1 MSKVINAMFLVGAL
15 FSSLVWADNQE
26 GARDTV
32 VKVVNE
38 FRTQIVADKAE
49 LKNNPA
55 LLSKKVDKILTPVVN
70 FDDFAK
76 KVMGKYY
83 RRATPEQRIRFAT
96 VTKETLLKTY
106 GGSLLDLDPNKI
118 KVLPLGPQN
127 RSDEVRV
134 DVTFQ
139 RETGKLI
146 DINFFMEDYGN
157 NNWKLS
163 NVVVSNINFGLTFR
177 KQFGVMM
184 QQNRNNIDD
193 AITAWKDSLSK
204 KQS

>member
-1 MSKVINAMFLVGAL
+1 MSKVINVMFLVGAL
-15 FSSLVWADNQE
+15 FSSLVWADNEE

-55 LLSKKVDKILTPVVN
+55 LLSEKVDKILTPVVN
-70 FDDFAK
+70 FDEFAK
-76 KVMGKYY
+76 RVMGKYY

-106 GGSLLDLDPNKI
+106 GGSLLDLDPSKI

-127 RSDEVRV
+127 RSDEIRV

-139 RETGKLI
+139 QDTGKLI
-146 DINFFMEDYGN
+146 DINFYMEDYGN

-184 QQNRNNIDD
+184 QQNSNNIDA

>member
-1 MSKVINAMFLVGAL
+1 MTKLMKVMFLVGAL
-15 FSSLVWADNQE
+15 FSSLVWADDE
-26 GARDTV
+26 AARNTV
-32 VKVVNE
+32 VKFVDQ
-38 FRTQIVADKAE
+38 FRTLIVADKAE
-49 LKNNPA
+49 LKNDPA
-55 LLSKKVDKILTPVVN
+55 LLSSRVDEILTPVVN
-70 FDDFAK
+70 FDDFSK

-96 VTKETLLKTY
+96 VTKQTLLKTY

-118 KVLPLGPQN
+118 KILPLGPQG

-134 DVTFQ
+134 DVSFQ
-139 RETGKLI
+139 QDSGKPI
-146 DINFFMEDYGN
+146 DISFYMEDYGN

-184 QQNRNNIDD
+184 QQNRNDIDS
-193 AITAWKDSLSK
+193 AINAWKESLSK
-204 KQS
+204 KPS

>member
-1 MSKVINAMFLVGAL
+1 MSKVVNVMFLVGAL
-15 FSSLVWADNQE
+15 FSSLVWADNEE

-55 LLSKKVDKILTPVVN
+55 LLSEKVDKILTPVVN
-70 FDDFAK
+70 FDEFAK
-76 KVMGKYY
+76 RVMGKYY

-106 GGSLLDLDPNKI
+106 GGSLLDLDPSKI
-118 KVLPLGPQN
+118 NVLPLGPQN
-127 RSDEVRV
+127 RSDEIRV

-139 RETGKLI
+139 QDTGKLI
-146 DINFFMEDYGN
+146 DINFYMEDYGN
-157 NNWKLS
+157 NDWKLS

-184 QQNRNNIDD
+184 QQNSNNIDA